1 MRVCGTPGALRRPWW
16 KVGRIPN
23 LPVSIKIVRG
33 TASICEVFTVQISID
48 STEPLDKVLK
58 VIGALYGV
66 TLGEATEGLVDR
78 GSQGA
83 KPRAARTN
91 KKRSGV
97 TSRSPKKTSRSTRST
112 RSARRPSKAAP
123 EAASVRTWAKANGHP
138 VRDRGR
144 VPASVTAAYLAA
156 GEPDA

>member
-1 MRVCGTPGALRRPWW
+1 
-16 KVGRIPN
+16 
-23 LPVSIKIVRG
+23 
-33 TASICEVFTVQISID
+33 VQISID
-48 STEPLDKVLK
+48 SAEPLDKVLK

-83 KPRAARTN
+83 KPRVAGTN
-91 KKRSGV
+91 NKQSRV
-97 TSRSPKKTSRSTRST
+97 TSLSPKKTSRSTRS
-112 RSARRPSKAAP
+112 ARRPRKTAP
-123 EAASVRTWAKANGHP
+123 EAASVRSWAKANGHP

-156 GEPDA
+156 GGPDA